1 MAKELVC
8 SGSGAAA
15 VPAAQ
20 YIRMSTEHQR
30 YSPDSQRA
38 AIAAFAAYRG
48 FEIVQTYQDAG
59 KSGLTLHGRPALK
72 KLLADVLAGQQIFR
86 AILVLDVSRWGR
98 FQDTDQAAHYEFMC
112 REAGVSIHYCTEPF
126 DNDGGPIASIVKHM
140 KRVMAAEF
148 SRELST
154 KVSRAQRL
162 QAQMGFKQ
170 GSTCP
175 YGLRRQVVDDQGRP
189 RAILKPGERKAL
201 STHKVVFV
209 RGTAKEAA
217 VVRRVFDMYVHER
230 RRLIEI
236 AHWANKMKLTQPHGA
251 PWSHQ
256 TVQRLL
262 RNPLYVGDYVFGR
275 RFNNLGNVV
284 EVSEK
289 EWVRVRVVDPII
301 PPELF
306 EQAQARLSRSRLY
319 FTERE
324 IKTGLR
330 RLLAEKG
337 RLTQRLLIECPY
349 VPSPTALVSRFGSLA
364 AAYDAIGYEPP
375 KYYPPNADGKRFS
388 DDELIERIRELYERH
403 GYISVKMIKAEPDLP
418 AYNYIWARLGGIT
431 KILNRLGVDATPRS
445 QRLES
450 LARTQGSL
458 VGVPGRFNPRR
469 HRNED
474 GSLISDEQLIG
485 HLKRLLAEHGHLT
498 TDIIANDRLC
508 PDPQLFRRR
517 LGSMPNAY
525 ALAGYAG
532 TRRDIALAAHARRRP
547 VGTI

>member
-1 MAKELVC
+1 MAKELVY
-8 SGSGAAA
+8 SGPGASA

-48 FEIVQTYQDAG
+48 FQIVQTYQDAG
-59 KSGLTLHGRPALK
+59 KSGLTFDGRPALK
-72 KLLADVLAGQQIFR
+72 ALLADVLGGQQKFR

-98 FQDTDQAAHYEFMC
+98 FQDTDQSAHYEFMC
-112 REAGVSIHYCTEPF
+112 REAGVAVHYCTEPF

-162 QAQMGFKQ
+162 QAQLGFKQ

-175 YGLRRQVVDDQGRP
+175 YGLRRQVIDDQGRP
-189 RAILKPGERKAL
+189 RAILKTGERKAL

-217 VVRRVFDMYVHER
+217 VVRRVFEMYAHEG
-230 RRLIEI
+230 RRLTEI
-236 AHWANKMKLTQPHGA
+236 VDWANRRKLKQPHGA
-251 PWSHQ
+251 PWSSQ

-262 RNPLYVGDYVFGR
+262 RNPLYVGDYVFGK
-275 RFNNLGNVV
+275 RFNNLGNTVH
-284 EVSEK
+284 VSEK
-289 EWVRVRVVDPII
+289 EWVKVRVVDPII
-301 PPELF
+301 SPELF
-306 EQAQARLSRSRLY
+306 EAAQGRHPRSRLY
-319 FTERE
+319 FTDQE

-337 RLTQRLLIECPY
+337 RLTQRLLTECPY
-349 VPSPTALVSRFGSLA
+349 VPSPTAIICRFGSMA
-364 AAYDAIGYEPP
+364 AAYSAIGYEPP
-375 KYYPPNADGKRFS
+375 KYYPPNPDGERFS
-388 DDELIERIRELYERH
+388 DDELIERIRDLYERH
-403 GYISVKMIKAEPDLP
+403 GYLSVKMVKAEPTLP
-418 AYNYIWARLGGIT
+418 TYNYILARLGGIT
-431 KILNRLGVDATPRS
+431 KILNRLGVDVSQRS
-445 QRLES
+445 QRLEN
-450 LARTQGSL
+450 LARSQRSL
-458 VGVPGRFNPRR
+458 IGVPGRSNPRR

-474 GSLISDEQLIG
+474 GSLVSDEQLVG
-485 HLKRLLAEHGHLT
+485 HLKRLLTEHGHLT
-498 TDIIANDRLC
+498 TEIIARDRLC

-517 LGSMPNAY
+517 FGSIPHAY

-532 TRRDIALAAHARRRP
+532 TRRDIALAAHARKQL
-547 VGTI
+547 VGPS